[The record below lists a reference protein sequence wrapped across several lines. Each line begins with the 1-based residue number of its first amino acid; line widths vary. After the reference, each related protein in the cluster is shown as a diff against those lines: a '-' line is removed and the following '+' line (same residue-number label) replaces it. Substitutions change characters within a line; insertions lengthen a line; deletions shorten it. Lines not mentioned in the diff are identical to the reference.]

1 MVNLEEVKKLIEKEL
16 KPAKAKIAE
25 YEKKIAEM
33 DESYNFLSAKY
44 VQLLKQ
50 LQSLNEKSNKLEK
63 KTSVLQTDLNNVET
77 VSEDLAQYLR
87 RDCVEISGVDPS
99 EGQSCN
105 DIVVSLS
112 EEMGIKIDDRDISTA
127 HVLPTY
133 NKNKDKKIIVKF
145 TRRDIKNEFYTN
157 RKKIAGR
164 KISSLKSLG
173 KKGENKVYISE
184 SLTPK
189 RKKLFGAVNNIKK
202 KLNWKFIWTN
212 NGRIYLRESDNSVSF
227 TFDSIADLVNFENK
241 QHLAPSAITNK
252 ICSTTR

>member
-1 MVNLEEVKKLIEKEL
+1 L
-16 KPAKAKIAE
+16 KSAKAKIAE

-44 VQLLKQ
+44 DQLLKQ

-87 RDCVEISGVDPS
+87 RDCVEISGVNPS
-99 EGQSCN
+99 ERQSCN
-105 DIVVSLS
+105 HIVVSLS
-112 EEMGIKIDDRDISTA
+112 EEMGIKIDDRDISTV

-133 NKNKDKKIIVKF
+133 NKNKDKKKIVKF
-145 TRRDIKNEFYTN
+145 TRRDVKNEFYTN
-157 RKKIAGR
+157 RKKIGGR

-173 KKGENKVYISE
+173 KKGENKVYTCISE

-227 TFDSIADLVNFENK
+227 TFDSIADLVDFENK
-241 QHLAPSAITNK
+241 QHLAPSSITNK
-252 ICSTTR
+252 IRSTTR